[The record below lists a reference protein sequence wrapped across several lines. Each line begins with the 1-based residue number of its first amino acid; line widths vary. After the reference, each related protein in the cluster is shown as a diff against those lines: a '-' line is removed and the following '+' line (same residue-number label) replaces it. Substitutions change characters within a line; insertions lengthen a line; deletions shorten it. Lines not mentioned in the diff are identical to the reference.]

1 MEDKP
6 QTFKTVFS
14 GLDTAAWFGM
24 AWGDQTGTEYGIR
37 NFSLACRPDKKIAFE
52 PKKKEWQPQKPL
64 QYLAKKTI
72 SIIFFCKFYTITIL
86 TLC

>member
-52 PKKKEWQPQKPL
+52 PKKKRVATSKAFAVPSQKDNIH
-64 QYLAKKTI
+64 Y
-72 SIIFFCKFYTITIL
+72 FFL
-86 TLC
+86 